1 MVVKVLS
8 IAARVSG
15 VQHPPVKL
23 SNLSFSHNTDISDIH
38 IMWHLHD

>member
-1 MVVKVLS
+1 MVVTVLS

-15 VQHPPVKL
+15 LWHPPVKQ
-23 SNLSFSHNTDISDIH
+23 SNLRFSHNTDTSDIH